1 VSTSLLYIS
10 PVIPRLTGNGLAM
23 RAGMVLE
30 ALASHHCVS
39 LLVKPLYPP
48 FGPIPDVFVR
58 MCRRVA
64 VGRSFYRLRR
74 FDVVHVFR
82 LASVPAARPFLKESA
97 QHHLDMDEIESETHQ
112 RLAGLRRQNGDL
124 ALAATEESRARSSAA
139 LETRV
144 LWDFNR
150 VYVCSKIDRE
160 KLLKRARGEIC
171 ILPNSI
177 RLPRTIAARNPSGPF
192 LFAGTLSYYPN
203 EDACR
208 YLRNDIVPR
217 LPEMQ
222 FQIVGTGATADFRRV
237 VSHARIQ
244 IVGEVADIAPWY
256 NNAAAVVVPVRGG
269 GGTRIKILEAFS
281 FRRPVIA
288 TTAGLEGIDAR
299 HDESVLIADTPDQ
312 FAQACRRIANDPEL
326 GQRLAE
332 NAFRLVERLYSAES
346 TKRTIAGFSWPP
358 AR

>member
-1 VSTSLLYIS
+1 MSTSLLYIS
-10 PVIPRLTGNGLAM
+10 PVVPRLTGNGLAM

-30 ALASHHCVS
+30 ALASHHSVS
-39 LLVKPLYPP
+39 LLVKPFYPP

-82 LASVPAARPFLKESA
+82 LASVATARPFLKSSA
-97 QHHLDMDEIESETHQ
+97 QHHLDIDDIESETHQ
-112 RLAGLRRQNGDL
+112 RLAALCRANGDL
-124 ALAATEESRARSSAA
+124 ALAAMEEHWAKASAA
-139 LETRV
+139 FESKALGAF
-144 LWDFNR
+144 DR

-160 KLLKRARGEIC
+160 KLLQRGGREIC
-171 ILPNSI
+171 ILPNSV
-177 RLPRTIAARNPSGPF
+177 RLPETTARNPAGPF

-208 YLRNDIVPR
+208 YLRNEIAPR
-217 LPEMQ
+217 LPELR
-222 FQIVGTGATADFRRV
+222 FQIVGTGASADFRRV
-237 VSHARIQ
+237 VSHPGIE

-256 NNAAAVVVPVRGG
+256 NNAAAIVVPVRGG

-281 FRRPVIA
+281 FRRPVIT
-288 TTAGLEGIDAR
+288 TTAGLEGIEAR
-299 HDESVLIADTPDQ
+299 HEESVLVADTPDQ
-312 FAQACRRIANDPEL
+312 FAQACRRLASDPEL

-358 AR
+358 GR